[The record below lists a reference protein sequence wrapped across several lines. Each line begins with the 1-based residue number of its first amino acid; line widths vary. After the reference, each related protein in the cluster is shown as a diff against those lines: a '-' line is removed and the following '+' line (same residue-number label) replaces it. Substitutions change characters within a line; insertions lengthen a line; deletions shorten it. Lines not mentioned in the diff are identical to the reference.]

1 MPYFPRKTASTPASS
16 GRAASAPERAFPG
29 GSGLICAWRRQRR
42 QASGLEMTWTL
53 AGGRPR

>member
-1 MPYFPRKTASTPASS
+1 MPYFPRKTASTNAP
-16 GRAASAPERAFPG
+16 RTASAPDRAFPG